1 MPLSNRLRNSVRD
14 AVLSIAAYFL
24 LGPGHYSVVA
34 RRVAEKRSGAHDRRG
49 RTCVVMSQGLVSDGN
64 DGCRVAGL
72 VDSVD
77 HPVCAST
84 GAVPIGQWRS
94 ESPQA

>member
-34 RRVAEKRSGAHDRRG
+34 RRVAEKQSGAHDRRG
-49 RTCVVMSQGLVSDGN
+49 RTCVVMSQGLLLGTRHRQPREHPWLPTRGPVS
-64 DGCRVAGL
+64 V
-72 VDSVD
+72 
-77 HPVCAST
+77 
-84 GAVPIGQWRS
+84 
-94 ESPQA
+94 